1 MVDPLN
7 PVMELEVTPTLD
19 TVMYRRH
26 TGTLVT
32 TFHCPFSVVLLS
44 THTYHRPFFHFENQ
58 RGSHMAERVSWEG
71 KVAHSCKICSSLRSL
86 GSHEI
91 SNRHFHPKKK
101 TSHCDNAVTVCGSV
115 SMLCLRSS
123 MMLPVSV
130 RCPGLGSPR
139 HLGPRPTHFGRT
151 SASARSCCR

>member
-7 PVMELEVTPTLD
+7 PVMELEVTSTLG
-19 TVMYRRH
+19 TVVYRRH

-32 TFHCPFSVVLLS
+32 AFHCPFSVILLS
-44 THTYHRPFFHFENQ
+44 THTYHCPFFHFENQ

-91 SNRHFHPKKK
+91 SNRHFHPKKN
-101 TSHCDNAVTVCGSV
+101 TSHRDNVVTVGGSV
-115 SMLCLRSS
+115 AMLCLRSS
-123 MMLPVSV
+123 MMLPASV
-130 RCPGLGSPR
+130 RCLGLGFPS
-139 HLGPRPTHFGRT
+139 HLGPCPTRF
-151 SASARSCCR
+151 